1 LWIVDHIE
9 TLPTELDS
17 IWRKEFTGTSVLF
30 LVNRYMFLLFIV
42 MEAFQNFPGDGSDM
56 QCHTVNII
64 TTVFQSLALVT
75 TNALFALR
83 VYAIYNKNKVILGV
97 TFVFIISRF
106 VFDIL
111 STVPALG
118 VSTSGLLFQS
128 FSRCG
133 LVTGHENKYNHMLI
147 IDLVQLVIPFLTLG
161 FDIFIFILTV
171 KKTVHHTVAMQRIGE
186 FSITH
191 LIIRDGEHFRVLMI
205 VVAIM
210 NAIFDVVSVIHKSKL
225 LIKLITELLED
236 IIKAG
241 EFQCILPNLLI
252 GHLVLNLRTFPE
264 PKNTI
269 IQGQQTHMSSLHF
282 ASNQMLG
289 NIGAPL
295 DGEIFIEEEEEGE
308 EGEMEMENIKED
320 HERFYEAQR

>member
-1 LWIVDHIE
+1 MRCVWDSEPWQQNEAEAWMIGNYATASASALWIVDHIE
-9 TLPTELDS
+9 TLPTELNS

-42 MEAFQNFPGDGSDM
+42 MEGFQNFPGDGSDM

-111 STVPALG
+111 STVLA
-118 VSTSGLLFQS
+118 
-128 FSRCG
+128 
-133 LVTGHENKYNHMLI
+133 
-147 IDLVQLVIPFLTLG
+147 
-161 FDIFIFILTV
+161 
-171 KKTVHHTVAMQRIGE
+171 
-186 FSITH
+186 
-191 LIIRDGEHFRVLMI
+191 
-205 VVAIM
+205 
-210 NAIFDVVSVIHKSKL
+210 
-225 LIKLITELLED
+225 
-236 IIKAG
+236 
-241 EFQCILPNLLI
+241 
-252 GHLVLNLRTFPE
+252 
-264 PKNTI
+264 
-269 IQGQQTHMSSLHF
+269 
-282 ASNQMLG
+282 LG

-320 HERFYEAQR
+320 HERFYEAQRP

>member
-9 TLPTELDS
+9 TLPTELNS
-17 IWRKEFTGTSVLF
+17 IWRKEFTGISVLF

-56 QCHTVNII
+56 QCHTLNII
-64 TTVFQSLALVT
+64 TTVFQSVALVT

-111 STVPALG
+111 VCISTVLALG

-128 FSRCG
+128 LSRCG
-133 LVTGHENKYNHMLI
+133 LVTGNENEYNHMLI
-147 IDLVQLVIPFLTLG
+147 VDLVQLVIPFLTLG
-161 FDIFIFILTV
+161 FDIFIFILTA

-186 FSITH
+186 SSITH
-191 LIIRDGEHFRVLMI
+191 LIIRDGEHFRVGGIPMY
-205 VVAIM
+205 VNEAQ
-210 NAIFDVVSVIHKSKL
+210 NCTSCTYL
-225 LIKLITELLED
+225 LIDFSLQQFFFGFVIP
-236 IIKAG
+236 
-241 EFQCILPNLLI
+241 FFNILPNLLI

-264 PKNTI
+264 PKNTM
-269 IQGQQTHMSSLHF
+269 IQGQQTHISSLHF

-295 DGEIFIEEEEEGE
+295 DGESFIEEEEEGK
-308 EGEMEMENIKED
+308 EGEMQMENIKED
-320 HERFYEAQR
+320 HERFYETQR